1 MTVELL
7 DEEAPDETD
16 FVICWLAPL
25 LRAGTIRDS
34 ADEFPFAAVQRVAGG
49 DDPDECLDE
58 PVVQVDILAEG
69 VQAAKL
75 IARQVDRRMKLL
87 GRKQPDVI
95 MSDGRIA
102 NADYFLTLQKP
113 IPMPYKNELVERLVA
128 RYQLGLSYATA

>member
-16 FVICWLAPL
+16 FVICWLQPL
-25 LRAGTIRDS
+25 LRSGTIRDS

-58 PVVQVDILAEG
+58 PVVQIDILAEG

-75 IARQVDRRMKLL
+75 IARRVDRRMKLL
-87 GRKQPDVI
+87 ARKRPDVTL
-95 MSDGRIA
+95 SDGSIA
-102 NADYFLTLQKP
+102 NAEFCRTLQKP
-113 IPMPYKNELVERLVA
+113 IPMPYKNELIIRHVA
-128 RYQLGLSYATA
+128 RYELGLSYAPA

>member
-1 MTVELL
+1 MSVELL
-7 DEEAPDETD
+7 DEEAPDVED

-25 LRAGTIRDS
+25 LRTAHIRET

-49 DDPDECLDE
+49 DDPNECLDE

-69 VQAAKL
+69 VQAVSL

-87 GRKQPDVI
+87 ARRQPDVT

-102 NADYFLTLQKP
+102 NADYFDTLQKP
-113 IPMPYKNELVERLVA
+113 ISMSYGNELIQRRVA
-128 RYQLGLSYATA
+128 RYQLGLSYAPA